1 MKYFLFPKFN
11 CNHFLFIS
19 YFFISSIRELINRK
33 MRYTKD
39 IISTFNY
46 YYLSSLS
53 DFISIF
59 PIIIIKFR
67 SRRSKIY
74 NDEDINTRKNSDKEQ
89 LIYNNMENETK
100 CATFKKIYKIY
111 ILLSFFDF
119 LAQYSKVTY
128 SVIIQK
134 THIPVKSFNLNSVLI
149 FEIIAQYLC
158 NRIILHYL
166 FYKHHYLSF
175 SINIIFIIILG
186 VIDMIQ
192 ISKTGNKA
200 IMSFFYILSR
210 ILSSIFYALE
220 DTLAKIIITYNS
232 FSPYSFL
239 FFRGIFVNF
248 FVTIFTIVFIYVDLP
263 DEKGVESCV
272 LTRFWKVYESK
283 TNTILYVALIILLF
297 LYNINL
303 FFIVDK
309 FSSSHLAL
317 ASILGNFGSLLNS
330 IIFFKNIEISE
341 LIWRLFLYFILII
354 AASIHNEF
362 IVLKFCGFEKHTK
375 LYLEQKA
382 QFDIEQTELNFEVR
396 STSINSDNEE
406 LITEKMNIELI

>member
-1 MKYFLFPKFN
+1 
-11 CNHFLFIS
+11 
-19 YFFISSIRELINRK
+19 
-33 MRYTKD
+33 
-39 IISTFNY
+39 
-46 YYLSSLS
+46 
-53 DFISIF
+53 
-59 PIIIIKFR
+59 
-67 SRRSKIY
+67 
-74 NDEDINTRKNSDKEQ
+74 
-89 LIYNNMENETK
+89 
-100 CATFKKIYKIY
+100 
-111 ILLSFFDF
+111 
-119 LAQYSKVTY
+119 
-128 SVIIQK
+128 
-134 THIPVKSFNLNSVLI
+134 
-149 FEIIAQYLC
+149 
-158 NRIILHYL
+158 
-166 FYKHHYLSF
+166 
-175 SINIIFIIILG
+175 
-186 VIDMIQ
+186 
-192 ISKTGNKA
+192 
-200 IMSFFYILSR
+200 MSFFYILSR

-406 LITEKMNIELI
+406 LMNEK